1 MCVCAVHVCASECG
15 ALAYYRKA
23 LSKYKRDLL
32 SARAPFSN
40 YVETGMAKN
49 ERILYEEPAAIA
61 MQLAGRAHLKKK
73 TIIAAAAQ
81 INVITHFYS
90 AAAAR
95 VEHHPLNYGREQLLC
110 AAERLSRQIQR
121 TSVR

>member
-1 MCVCAVHVCASECG
+1 VCAVHVCASECG

-61 MQLAGRAHLKKK
+61 MQLAGARALEKK
-73 TIIAAAAQ
+73 TIIAAAQ
-81 INVITHFYS
+81 IYT
-90 AAAAR
+90 
-95 VEHHPLNYGREQLLC
+95 
-110 AAERLSRQIQR
+110 
-121 TSVR
+121 

>member
-1 MCVCAVHVCASECG
+1 MCASECG

-49 ERILYEEPAAIA
+49 ERILYDAPTASIA
-61 MQLAGRAHLKKK
+61 MQLTAHLKK
-73 TIIAAAAQ
+73 
-81 INVITHFYS
+81 NNHRR
-90 AAAAR
+90 AAR
-95 VEHHPLNYGREQLLC
+95 ANTRNYTLLLATAR
-110 AAERLSRQIQR
+110 AASPP
-121 TSVR
+121 